1 MTQPSPQADREAFL
15 ARARAVGEE
24 GNWFVHETPYGFDW
38 KNPDEEKF
46 VRVRLNEDRHE
57 FRTVE
62 TVGGRGGGWSMQRHF
77 AITLGPNGLKGTRW
91 SAVNPRDVVTMI
103 GRELGWTEKVPG
115 AVLFAA
121 AMAALA
127 LGGLVIGGLVVFVLW
142 ALGRLPA

>member
-1 MTQPSPQADREAFL
+1 
-15 ARARAVGEE
+15 
-24 GNWFVHETPYGFDW
+24 
-38 KNPDEEKF
+38 
-46 VRVRLNEDRHE
+46 
-57 FRTVE
+57 
-62 TVGGRGGGWSMQRHF
+62 MQRHF
-77 AITLGPNGLKGTRW
+77 AITLGPNGLEGTSW
-91 SAVNPRDVVTMI
+91 SAVSPRDVVTI

>member
-38 KNPDEEKF
+38 KNPDEETF

-62 TVGGRGGGWSMQRHF
+62 TIGGPEAGGACNATSRSPSGRWPRGHQLVSGQPARRRDDDR
-77 AITLGPNGLKGTRW
+77 ARTRM
-91 SAVNPRDVVTMI
+91 A
-103 GRELGWTEKVPG
+103 EKVPG

-127 LGGLVIGGLVVFVLW
+127 LGGLVAGGFVVFVLW